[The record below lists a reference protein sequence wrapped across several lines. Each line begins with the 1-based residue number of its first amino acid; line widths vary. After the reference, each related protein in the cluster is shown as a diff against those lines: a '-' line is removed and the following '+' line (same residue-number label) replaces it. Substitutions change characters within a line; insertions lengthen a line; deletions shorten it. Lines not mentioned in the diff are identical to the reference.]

1 MDPQLQQLLQ
11 QLGAT
16 AGNTSGAMQQL
27 ISALAKAS
35 AANNSGANAANLQAQ
50 ALQQLQS
57 RTQNV
62 TNGLQGLM
70 GTGTGLVNSF
80 TSVTASVY
88 GADKAFTSVIPTLD
102 AMSNLFNRTVTAAG
116 QLASGVTVFGMSFG
130 RASEAI
136 SSGAT
141 AAMDILTGQLRFQ
154 LESAQKVADS
164 FLEVGKAGATFGGSI
179 TDFAEAAKSAKT
191 PLLEFGRFIA
201 QNTENL
207 SKLGTSITGA
217 AKLAIAFGRDIFGT
231 NDVLVALYKNIEG
244 LSQGAAEYLALQ
256 NQLGYAGVRST
267 NLTKAAVEEYLVR
280 QKELTA
286 LTGKNAETLKREEEE
301 RRKQLDYQRELAR
314 MTPEQRENAREAQ
327 ALAAKVFGE
336 AGEKYA
342 REFISTRGNVIDP
355 QMLAYRATNFEA
367 VRAIENLVDGIK
379 KPTEDFRTQYS
390 NYFKANADAITGEAR
405 SFEDLAAIARIAN
418 NNILTQATSAAAVAS
433 SSETLLREMDGT
445 IQEFRVLRNRM
456 RGDMPLDD
464 ATQAFVNAERNRS
477 SIQQEIDKTTLQNMT
492 KIGGVV
498 DFLNTATLKMV
509 EQQRNVG
516 EILQKLKNA
525 MDTGFSINFDEFAN
539 DMKKFLNDTLRN
551 MGVGPAATP
560 PPRPADVPRD
570 GATELPPSAAAPAIP
585 TVAQAAPAAP
595 ESTAIAVNATL
606 LQGLGDRLVA
616 AVRTNNE
623 ENNNSRANELASQ
636 LQDLRTQMTNLVTNN
651 NNAAEVVA
659 VLTQQ
664 STSITT
670 QNSKIDDLIAVN
682 RQIFEALA

>member
-1 MDPQLQQLLQ
+1 MDPQIQQFLQ
-11 QLGAT
+11 QLGST
-16 AGNTSGAMQQL
+16 ANNTSGAMQQL
-27 ISALAKAS
+27 INALSRAS
-35 AANNSGANAANLQAQ
+35 AANNNGATAANLQAQ
-50 ALQQLQS
+50 AMQQLQQRS
-57 RTQNV
+57 LNV
-62 TNGLQGLM
+62 VAGLQGLLSS
-70 GTGTGLVNSF
+70 GVGLVSSF
-80 TSVTASVY
+80 TSVTSSVY

-164 FLEVGKAGATFGGSI
+164 FLEVGKAGAVFGGSI
-179 TDFAEAAKSAKT
+179 NDFAQAAKSAET

-201 QNTENL
+201 QNTETL
-207 SKLGTSITGA
+207 SKLGKSITEA
-217 AKLAIAFGRDIFGT
+217 AKTAIGFGRHIFGT
-231 NDVLVALYKNIEG
+231 NNVLVALYKNIEG

-256 NQLGYAGVRST
+256 NQLGSAGVRSAS
-267 NLTKAAVEEYLVR
+267 LTKTAVEEYLVR
-280 QKELTA
+280 QKELTT

-390 NYFKANADAITGEAR
+390 NYFKTNADAITGEAR

-418 NNILTQATSAAAVAS
+418 NNILTQATSAASVAS
-433 SSETLLREMDGT
+433 SSETLLKEMDGT
-445 IQEFRVLRNRM
+445 IQEFRVLRDRM
-456 RGDMPLDD
+456 KGDKPLDA
-464 ATQAFVNAERNRS
+464 ATEAYVNAERNRTV
-477 SIQQEIDKTTLQNMT
+477 IQREIDAATLKNMQN
-492 KIGGVV
+492 IGGVV
-498 DFLNTATLKMV
+498 DFLNNATLKMV
-509 EQQRNVG
+509 EQQNNVG
-516 EILQKLKNA
+516 AILQKLRNA
-525 MDTGFSINFDEFAN
+525 INTASTISFDTFA
-539 DMKKFLNDTLRN
+539 DDLRTFLNNTLRN

-560 PPRPADVPRD
+560 PPRPADVPAG
-570 GATELPPSAAAPAIP
+570 GATELPPGATGPALP
-585 TVAQAAPAAP
+585 AMAQAAPVAP

-606 LQGLGDRLVA
+606 LQGLGDRLAA
-616 AVRTNNE
+616 AVRANNE
-623 ENNNSRANELASQ
+623 ENNNSRAIELASQ
-636 LQDLRTQMTNLVTNN
+636 LQDLRTQMANLITNN

-659 VLTQQ
+659 VLNQQ